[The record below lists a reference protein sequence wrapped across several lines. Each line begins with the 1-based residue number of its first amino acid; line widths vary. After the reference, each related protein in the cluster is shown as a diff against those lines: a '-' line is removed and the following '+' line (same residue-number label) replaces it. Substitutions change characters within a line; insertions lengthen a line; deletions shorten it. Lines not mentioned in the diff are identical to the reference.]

1 MKYYPLSQIKT
12 GFYTNGNEFILSSNE
27 DEYVGPYYK
36 TSNGR
41 RFTGLNSNDP
51 TTELLILAPGVEDLD
66 PFSGTSVIEQA
77 NDEDVPKTTNPS
89 FWIIQDGG
97 YRKEEVSKAGQ
108 SPVQLQPKPTQKD
121 YKLGEYQRYFLKRVN
136 NNQYIE
142 TDKITYKKYTE
153 QSSDVQFA
161 LFTPISLPWELT
173 GKREEVY
180 KINLKTVENVKKL
193 NGLVGFVKYFNGQFS
208 KYYLFASNEN
218 LFTDGTQ
225 FKNRTTQRPY
235 RGRYHI
241 HPEKGPMVGAE
252 HVSSPHDYL
261 DPITELSTITEMT
274 SSYQQSTPP
283 PTETTI
289 IQGSGGSGGGY

>member
-108 SPVQLQPKPTQKD
+108 SPVQLQPKPTD
-121 YKLGEYQRYFLKRVN
+121 M
-136 NNQYIE
+136 
-142 TDKITYKKYTE
+142 
-153 QSSDVQFA
+153 
-161 LFTPISLPWELT
+161 LP
-173 GKREEVY
+173 RE
-180 KINLKTVENVKKL
+180 
-193 NGLVGFVKYFNGQFS
+193 
-208 KYYLFASNEN
+208 
-218 LFTDGTQ
+218 
-225 FKNRTTQRPY
+225 
-235 RGRYHI
+235 
-241 HPEKGPMVGAE
+241 
-252 HVSSPHDYL
+252 
-261 DPITELSTITEMT
+261 
-274 SSYQQSTPP
+274 
-283 PTETTI
+283 
-289 IQGSGGSGGGY
+289 

>member
-225 FKNRTTQRPY
+225 FKNRKTQRPY